1 MAITNNAVASK
12 ILSKL
17 PQQALLKRQP
27 VPDASRLQEL
37 QNEAR
42 RMGLVIDASNTHA
55 IQVGFVNV

>member
-17 PQQALLKRQP
+17 PQQALLKHQP

-55 IQVGFVNV
+55 IQV